1 MQRTVNPFRWFWC
14 TYNLQ
19 QLEDLFVV
27 TATYL
32 MVDTM
37 QLTNAMMDWVKAEGG
52 RLSPS
57 VVIEEI
63 EGYGKGLRA
72 TAAMSAGEEITA
84 VPGKECVSHTIC
96 DAT

>member
-1 MQRTVNPFRWFWC
+1 
-14 TYNLQ
+14 
-19 QLEDLFVV
+19 
-27 TATYL
+27 

-84 VPGKECVSHTIC
+84 VPGKGRLPHNV
-96 DAT
+96 